1 MTPHRWRTL
10 ALSAVLAW
18 PQAACGQ
25 PADSASR
32 RAPQREAQR
41 PAVPGVAT
49 QHVAPSAVN
58 VPASALKARVYAFA
72 DDSMQGRAAGTPG
85 HERAVAYLVRE
96 LTRLG
101 VRPAGESGTYLQ
113 RVPVRV
119 RGRDTT
125 WSSNVLALVEGS
137 DTVLRAQYVA
147 LGAHSDHLGVRPA
160 ARGQRDSVFNGA
172 DDDASGSMALLELAA
187 HFQASARPR
196 RSLLFVWH
204 TGEELDLDGSRWFVE
219 HPTVPLDRIV
229 TQVNVDMIGRGG
241 AADMP
246 RGSDNYLSVIGPRRL
261 SSELARW
268 VNETNAARATP
279 MALDYTYDT
288 DGHPENIYCRS
299 DHANYASRGIPIVFF
314 FTGLHGDYHQVSDE
328 PQRIDYA
335 HYARITGF
343 IGDLVVKIA
352 EHATAPAIDGPKP
365 AADAPCR
372 Q

>member
-10 ALSAVLAW
+10 ALSAVLVW

-32 RAPQREAQR
+32 RAPQSEAQR
-41 PAVPGVAT
+41 PAGPGVAT
-49 QHVAPSAVN
+49 QHVAPGAVN
-58 VPASALKARVYAFA
+58 VPVSALKARVYAFA

-125 WSSNVLALVEGS
+125 WSSNVLALVEGR
-137 DTVLRAQYVA
+137 DTVLRAQHVA
-147 LGAHSDHLGVRPA
+147 LGAHSDHLGLRPA
-160 ARGQRDSVFNGA
+160 ERGQRDSVFNGA

-187 HFQASARPR
+187 HFQATARPR

-268 VNETNAARATP
+268 VNETNAASATP
-279 MALDYTYDT
+279 LQLDYTFDA

-299 DHANYASRGIPIVFF
+299 DHARYASRGIPIVFF
-314 FTGLHGDYHQVSDE
+314 FTGLHGDYHRVTDE
-328 PQRIDYA
+328 PQLLDYQHLA
-335 HYARITGF
+335 LITGY
-343 IGDLVVKIA
+343 ISTLVTRIA
-352 EHATAPAIDGPKP
+352 DHPTPPLVDQPRP
-365 AADAPCR
+365 DPRDRCR